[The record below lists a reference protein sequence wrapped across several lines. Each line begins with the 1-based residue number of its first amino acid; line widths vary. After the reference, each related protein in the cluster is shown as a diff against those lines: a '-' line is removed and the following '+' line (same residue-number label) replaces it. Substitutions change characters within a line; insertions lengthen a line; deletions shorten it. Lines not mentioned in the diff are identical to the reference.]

1 MGVDVLLNTP
11 ISAVDARG
19 VTAKG
24 EHFEAATVIW
34 CAGVEATPVAP
45 WLGLAPGKGGTV
57 AVAPN
62 LSLPGHPDVVVIG
75 DAAHV
80 TDERGKPLPG
90 VATVAQQEGRYVA
103 ELIRRRATGA
113 SPPPPFRYHD
123 KGALAT
129 IGRSAAVADL
139 PWLKLT
145 GWLAW
150 MLWGIVHIYG
160 LIGFR
165 NRMAVFLNW
174 VWAWLTYA
182 RGARLI
188 TGDDPTPA
196 SDPNLR
202 SPGRS
207 AR

>member
-1 MGVDVLLNTP
+1 RILLVEAGPRVLAGFPDRLSRYAERTLARMGVDVLLNTP

-62 LSLPGHPDVVVIG
+62 LSLPGHPDVFVIG

-103 ELIRRRATGA
+103 E
-113 SPPPPFRYHD
+113 
-123 KGALAT
+123 
-129 IGRSAAVADL
+129 
-139 PWLKLT
+139 
-145 GWLAW
+145 
-150 MLWGIVHIYG
+150 
-160 LIGFR
+160 
-165 NRMAVFLNW
+165 
-174 VWAWLTYA
+174 
-182 RGARLI
+182 
-188 TGDDPTPA
+188 
-196 SDPNLR
+196 
-202 SPGRS
+202 
-207 AR
+207 